1 MELTRRQMVTGTSL
15 AASTMFVGLYGQA
28 EYAKAATAPEAW
40 DLEADVVVVGFG
52 GAGASAA
59 VAASD
64 AGASV
69 ILLEKAPEADAGGN
83 FSVSGGGGI
92 LANPDDTQMAFDFIR
107 MQLPSN
113 ADDDEVWGF
122 IEESL
127 STPKWF
133 EDHGYDGI
141 VSFNETGGGSM
152 YAASPYAHGWNG
164 TFSGVGGGAGNFAW
178 LKGII
183 DADEN
188 IDVRYETPACKLI
201 FEPETKEVFG
211 VVALDPEGNKLN
223 VLARRGVVMA
233 CGGFEN
239 NKGMLTTYYPP
250 EVPIFPCGTP
260 YNTGDGV
267 DMVNELG
274 VKLRGFSSA
283 EWGCHCCKAASEEIG
298 VQLGFDFLGTQVWAN
313 SIMVNDQ
320 GKRFVNETLPV
331 VSAMPVVV
339 RPLHDKRQLPELA
352 FDMDLLRYTNLPM
365 FLVCD
370 DTRVKAGAL
379 FNGAGANSVHMWSH
393 VKDWYTWTEDNE
405 AEVERGWIK
414 KADTLEELAEMLGVD
429 AAGLAATVEAYN
441 AACEAGEG
449 DELGRTGEL
458 TPVMQPPFYGCE
470 LGLGLIN
477 TQGGPVRNAKYQVIG
492 YDNQPVKRLYAG
504 GEFGS
509 LYPWLYQGAGNV
521 AECINSRA
529 AGANAAAEEPWC

>member
-15 AASTMFVGLYGQA
+15 AASAMFVGLYGQA
-28 EYAKAATAPEAW
+28 EYAKAATAPETW

-127 STPKWF
+127 STPQWF

-141 VSFNETGGGSM
+141 VSLHETGGGSM

-178 LKGII
+178 LKSII

-188 IDVRYETPACKLI
+188 IDVLYETPACKLV
-201 FEPETKEVFG
+201 FDPETKEVFG

-239 NKGMLTTYYPP
+239 NKDMLTAYYPP

-379 FNGAGANSVHMWSH
+379 FNGAGADSVHMWSH

-414 KADTLEELAEMLGVD
+414 KADTLEELAETLGID
-429 AAGLAATVEAYN
+429 ATGLVATVEAYN

-449 DELGRTGEL
+449 DEL
-458 TPVMQPPFYGCE
+458 
-470 LGLGLIN
+470 
-477 TQGGPVRNAKYQVIG
+477 
-492 YDNQPVKRLYAG
+492 
-504 GEFGS
+504 
-509 LYPWLYQGAGNV
+509 
-521 AECINSRA
+521 A
-529 AGANAAAEEPWC
+529 ALAS